1 MQDQGKGM
9 PAEKS
14 AVAGASGATG
24 VGLRSMRER
33 VKGFGGELEITSD
46 GWGSLI
52 RAVIPFRASAAV
64 GDA

>member
-1 MQDQGKGM
+1 M

-14 AVAGASGATG
+14 AVAGASGAAG

-33 VKGFGGELEITSD
+33 VNGFGGELEITSD
-46 GWGSLI
+46 GRRTLV
-52 RAVIPFRASAAV
+52 RALIPFRASASV

>member
-1 MQDQGKGM
+1 M

-14 AVAGASGATG
+14 AVAGAAG
-24 VGLRSMRER
+24 VGLRRMRER